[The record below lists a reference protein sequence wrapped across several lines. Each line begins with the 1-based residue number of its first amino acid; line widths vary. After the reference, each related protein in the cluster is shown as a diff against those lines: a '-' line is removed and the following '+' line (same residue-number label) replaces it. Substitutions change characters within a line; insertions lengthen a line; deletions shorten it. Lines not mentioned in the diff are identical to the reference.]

1 MTDRDIRGN
10 IAESRD
16 IWLASL
22 PDYDAQPSELLPDT
36 RLPIKEMVR
45 RRHAQKLLLK
55 LLIAALMLLLCAFA
69 IIPNFGFISTEGD
82 EIDVSYP
89 QGARQEAQSLTIVVD
104 YESYGEGF
112 EIIKH
117 MTVAVDPD
125 FKNILDRIDTS
136 AENGLYR
143 YTYEA
148 PAEISQVYI
157 SPPVIY
163 TPVPIEPEYYPLI
176 SETSQKTDTE
186 KWFTVEEVVLNGISC
201 QDPLPE
207 YFSTDENSYDGEIAV
222 TVQGDGSGNI
232 PRLPK
237 LVIDGREYGSTSTVQ
252 FDEEANFGK
261 AVFTFP
267 LPSELYNLTSQQLSS
282 ARILVSEAMA
292 RAVAV
297 PQGLF
302 QSSSITLT
310 VIND

>member
-36 RLPIKEMVR
+36 CLPIKEMVR

-136 AENGLYR
+136 AENRLYR

-163 TPVPIEPEYYPLI
+163 TPVQIEPEYYPLI
-176 SETSQKTDTE
+176 SETPQKTDTE

-252 FDEEANFGK
+252 FDEETNFGK

-267 LPSELYNLTSQQLSS
+267 LPSELYNLTYQQLSS